1 MQNLGLSQVHWAF
14 VRLELEGERHLA
26 GGIKVAL
33 RGRTLKVEGD
43 CYWQGCLDPVKVKVF
58 MCWKCRV
65 YLRRM
70 SKE

>member
-33 RGRTLKVEGD
+33 HGRTLKVEEIAIGRD
-43 CYWQGCLDPVKVKVF
+43 AWTS
-58 MCWKCRV
+58 W
-65 YLRRM
+65 RRRG
-70 SKE
+70 SCAGNVWCI